1 MFFFSFRFIV
11 IIVVAIVGLATPSSD
26 PTKWQALLEKA
37 SNNSL
42 QNSNETNSTYGQ
54 EDTALA
60 AIGAYASNRDSVALD
75 KTGQGKPKWYL
86 HFDDSVFKFNRPNVN
101 NGIFH

>member
-1 MFFFSFRFIV
+1 MDLNNKCIAFFLALFLV

-37 SNNSL
+37 SNNSHH
-42 QNSNETNSTYGQ
+42 NSNGTYSDLE

-60 AIGAYASNRDSVALD
+60 AIGAYASNRDSVAVD
-75 KTGQGKPKWYL
+75 KTGQGKPKWG
-86 HFDDSVFKFNRPNVN
+86 V
-101 NGIFH
+101 G